1 MIRHEWSVEQES
13 MDFVYIVYFVTDR
26 FNSSNIQHEGLPRVL
41 HQRYSTTSTTTPP
54 LLLSTWFGMRGFLN
68 YLFGDMCSARG
79 ASSFTSATS
88 TSTSDFILGAYC
100 TTSTGLRLGGLH
112 RLPRQHRLST
122 LSSASTTPT
131 RTRLWLKGLHR
142 LPHQRRLRLRF
153 HQLVLRHTRC
163 TGPGPSS
170 QSPDK
175 RG

>member
-1 MIRHEWSVEQES
+1 

-26 FNSSNIQHEGLPRVL
+26 FNSPNIQHEGLPRVL

-54 LLLSTWFGMRGFLN
+54 LSSSTWFGMRGFLN
-68 YLFGDMCSARG
+68 YLFVDMCSARG

-88 TSTSDFILGAYC
+88 TSTWLTSTSDFVLGAYC

-112 RLPRQHRLST
+112 RLPHRHRLST

-131 RTRLWLKGLHR
+131 PTGLWLKGLHR
-142 LPHQRRLRLRF
+142 LPHQRRLQLRF
-153 HQLVLRHTRC
+153 HQFVLRRTQC

-170 QSPDK
+170 QSLDK